1 VLPKAGVA
9 PNASHFVCIYPQL
22 NQDYSSMTVI
32 DIHTHMFT
40 TKWLELLKQEGGI
53 YNTKTRP
60 DGQQEIF
67 RGDTPVVIPQRGHFD
82 YDLRVKHMDAA
93 GIDISIVSLTCPN
106 VYWGNEVTSCRAARE
121 SNDTM
126 AQAQTTYPDRIRWF
140 SSLPWEYPQMA
151 IEELNRTCA
160 NGASGVMVLANIA
173 GRSLTDP
180 FFAPIWSEIDK
191 RRLPVL
197 VHPTDPPGVD
207 AMDMTQ
213 FDLSWSVGF
222 MFDTTLAI
230 TRMIFD
236 GFFDQYPNLKIIASH
251 AGGTL
256 PYLVGR
262 FEKGDEVE
270 IPSRRKMKRKP
281 AEYLRHIYYD
291 SITYNLGALQYLIS
305 VVGADR
311 VMFGTDWPHQVHDT
325 KGAFANTASL
335 PEAQCSA
342 IRSANA
348 RRIFD
353 I

>member
-1 VLPKAGVA
+1 M
-9 PNASHFVCIYPQL
+9 S
-22 NQDYSSMTVI
+22 VI
-32 DIHTHMFT
+32 DVHTHMFT
-40 TKWLELLKQEGGI
+40 GRWLELLKKEGGL
-53 YNTKTRP
+53 YNIQTRP

-82 YDLRVKHMDAA
+82 YGLRIQHMDAA

-106 VYWGNEVTSCRAARE
+106 VYWGNEDVSCRAARE

-126 AQAQTTYPDRIRWF
+126 AQAQSTHPDRIRGF
-140 SSLPWEYPQMA
+140 TSLQWEKRQRCREA
-151 IEELNRTCA
+151 LKRTCD
-160 NGASGVMVLANIA
+160 NGAAGVMVLANVS

-180 FFAPIWSEIDK
+180 LFAPVWAEIDR

-207 AMDMTQ
+207 LMDMTQ

-236 GFFDQYPNLKIIASH
+236 GFFDRYPDLNVIASH
-251 AGGTL
+251 GGGTL

-270 IPSRRKMKRKP
+270 ISSRRRMQRKP
-281 AEYLRHIYYD
+281 SDYLRHIYYD
-291 SITYNLGALQYLIS
+291 SITYDLGALQYLVS
-305 VVGADR
+305 VV
-311 VMFGTDWPHQVHDT
+311 
-325 KGAFANTASL
+325 
-335 PEAQCSA
+335 
-342 IRSANA
+342 
-348 RRIFD
+348 
-353 I
+353 